1 MITLSSCQTLN
12 YSENNA
18 LSFSDFVSQYSPS
31 SQDHPYF
38 GKFKLYIR
46 EKGYSGSFKWYPK
59 ADGHEIILLSPFN
72 QIISKMVIND
82 DVIFENL
89 NPENQEINK
98 IFDKTIIQEL
108 KRILYSE
115 YSLEPLS
122 IRTKCCDILINEY
135 FQSKE
140 NTFYT
145 PKKITIKQ
153 DQYQLTLILNS

>member
-1 MITLSSCQTLN
+1 MI
-12 YSENNA
+12 
-18 LSFSDFVSQYSPS
+18 
-31 SQDHPYF
+31 
-38 GKFKLYIR
+38 
-46 EKGYSGSFKWYPK
+46 
-59 ADGHEIILLSPFN
+59 
-72 QIISKMVIND
+72 IND